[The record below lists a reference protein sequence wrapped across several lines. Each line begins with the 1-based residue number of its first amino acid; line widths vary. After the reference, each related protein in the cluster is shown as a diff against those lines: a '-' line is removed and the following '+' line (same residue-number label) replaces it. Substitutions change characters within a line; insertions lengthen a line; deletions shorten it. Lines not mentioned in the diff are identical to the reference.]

1 MTLVEVLSSGP
12 LPYGGCMCVWSLV
25 PQAAVQ
31 LLTPLPPPHTY
42 AHTHTRTHTL
52 WSNPLLPR
60 SMLLL
65 RSRSCAAAKWLSCW
79 WISSLRRRE
88 NVYPRLIASC
98 MKSSSKLTPIPQISD
113 GSTRTTLDMTNVVTI
128 KNTLSFFFQQARLV
142 LFTNM
147 SFKRIHLLDEQME
160 VNEFLK

>member
-1 MTLVEVLSSGP
+1 
-12 LPYGGCMCVWSLV
+12 
-25 PQAAVQ
+25 
-31 LLTPLPPPHTY
+31 
-42 AHTHTRTHTL
+42 
-52 WSNPLLPR
+52 
-60 SMLLL
+60 MLLL

-128 KNTLSFFFQQARLV
+128 KNTLSFFFNKLV
-142 LFTNM
+142 LCCSQTCHSKEYIFWMNKWKWM
-147 SFKRIHLLDEQME
+147 SSWNNLSVLLNCQSNVNECTGNTQLSEWFKSFVCMDTFNHSRQAIHLSMCSKKYKADLCC
-160 VNEFLK
+160 